1 MHLRSKSDLLAILV
15 AALMP
20 VSVARADDL
29 AGVLANL
36 NAAARDFHTTTAE
49 FEFDTVQTD
58 PIPDTDKLTGTAYYE
73 RQGTHFQMAAHIS
86 DHNDRPA
93 AQIYIFSNGVLR
105 ESDSG
110 KESDARSYTQV
121 GKYESYLMLGFGASG
136 HDLEDKWNLKYL
148 GAEVIDGVKTDKLE
162 LVAKD
167 ATVRENLP
175 KVTIWLDTVH
185 AVSLKQVF
193 DEKDGTTRTCHYTNI
208 RVNQALPGGAF
219 SFNAGR

>member
-1 MHLRSKSDLLAILV
+1 MRLRSNFFLPVVLV
-15 AALMP
+15 AAFVPISSL
-20 VSVARADDL
+20 RAEDL
-29 AGVLANL
+29 ASVLAKL
-36 NAAARDFHTTTAE
+36 DAAAKNFHTTTAS

-58 PIPDTDKLTGTAYYE
+58 PIPDTDKLTGTAYYQ

-86 DHNDRPA
+86 HHNDRPA
-93 AQIYIFSNGVLR
+93 AQTYVFSNGVLR

-110 KESDARSYTQV
+110 KESDAKTYTQA

-136 HDLEDKWNLKYL
+136 HDLEDKWDLKYL
-148 GAEVIDGVKTDKLE
+148 DTEMIDGVKTDKLE

-167 ATVRENLP
+167 ATVRQNIP
-175 KVTIWLDTVH
+175 KVTIWLDTAR

-208 RVNQALPGGAF
+208 KVNQPLPPGAF
-219 SFNAGR
+219 SFDK